1 MALTGRPC
9 PEDVASLKSDVAQSL
24 IDTIHNIKVI
34 PGRKFFP
41 DISDDLYD
49 VAMSL
54 LRWNPTKRYTAA
66 ELIDHPFFR
75 QFREKE

>member
-9 PEDVASLKSDVAQSL
+9 PGDVSSLKSDVAQSL
-24 IDTIHNIKVI
+24 IDTIPNVKVT

-41 DISDDLYD
+41 NISDDLYD
-49 VAMSL
+49 IVMSL

-66 ELIDHPFFR
+66 
-75 QFREKE
+75 